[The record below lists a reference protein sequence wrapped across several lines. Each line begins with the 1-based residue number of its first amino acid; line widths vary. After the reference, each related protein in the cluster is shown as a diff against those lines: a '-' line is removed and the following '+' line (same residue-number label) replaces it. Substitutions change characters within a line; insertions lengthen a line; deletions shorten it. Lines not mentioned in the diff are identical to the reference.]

1 MSYVRCLRGLASGIE
16 YPADVPMN
24 LDPADGRP
32 VEMVLDLE
40 RLAAEKPAA
49 AWYDP
54 SRPDLWRFGALM
66 ALDMANPDD
75 ARHIVALGEGCTP
88 LLDYRDHPL
97 AASAGFALQV
107 KEEGKAH
114 PGFGANPTQSF
125 KDRGMAMVVAQ
136 ARRLG
141 LTKLAVPTQGN
152 AGDSLTRY
160 ALAAGLSVVVAMPD
174 DTPAPI
180 LGNVAAAALR
190 HPDRVKLE
198 LIGPT
203 IREAGAYLKQH
214 YIPQG
219 YFSVATFQEP
229 GWRIEGKKSLGL
241 ELAEPLP
248 GETAPAKAGWS
259 LPDAVIYPTGGG
271 TGVLGMWK
279 AWDELEALGLIDSRR
294 PRMLCVQSEVTPPLV
309 RAFDAGA
316 DDSTVV
322 EAGSTMSFGLNVP
335 GGVGHFKVLDIIRRS
350 GGAAIAVSEADT
362 AAELQRVWR
371 DKRWWISPEGAAC
384 LAAMPQLL
392 DRGLIKRGERVVAV
406 NTGSSEKYL
415 PAVRHLM

>member
-1 MSYVRCLRGLASGIE
+1 MSYVRCLRGIASGIE
-16 YPADVPMN
+16 YDADVPMN

-32 VEMVLDLE
+32 VEMVLDVE
-40 RLAAEKPAA
+40 RLAAEKPDA
-49 AWYDP
+49 AWYAP
-54 SRPDLWRFGALM
+54 NRRDLWRFGALM
-66 ALDMANPDD
+66 ALDIADPED
-75 ARHIVALGEGCTP
+75 ARHIVALGEGHTP

-97 AASAGFALQV
+97 AQAAGLALQV

-114 PGFGANPTQSF
+114 AGYGANPTQSF
-125 KDRGMAMVVAQ
+125 KDRGMAMVAAQ

-141 LTKLAVPTQGN
+141 LKKLAVPTQGN

-160 ALAAGLSVVVAMPD
+160 ALAGDLSVVVAMPD
-174 DTPAPI
+174 DTPMPI
-180 LGNVAAAALR
+180 LGNVAAAAKR
-190 HPDRVKLE
+190 YPDRVKLE

-203 IREAGAYLKQH
+203 IREAGGYLKEH

-241 ELAEPLP
+241 ELAEPMP
-248 GETAPAKAGWS
+248 GETRWS

-279 AWDELEALGLIDSRR
+279 AWNELEALGLIDSRR

-309 RAFDAGA
+309 NAFDAGA
-316 DDSTVV
+316 DDTTVV
-322 EAGSTMSFGLNVP
+322 VAGNTISFGLNVP
-335 GGVGHFKVLDIIRRS
+335 GGVGHFKVLQIIRAS

-362 AAELQRVWR
+362 AAVLQRVWR
-371 DKRWWISPEGAAC
+371 DKRWWMSPEGAAC
-384 LAAMPQLL
+384 LAAIPQLL
-392 DRGLIKRGERVVAV
+392 DRGWLRRGERVVAV
-406 NTGSSEKYL
+406 NTGSAEKYL
-415 PAVRHLM
+415 PALRHLL

>member
-1 MSYVRCLRGLASGIE
+1 MSYVRCLRGLASGVE
-16 YPADVPMN
+16 YSADMPMN

-32 VEMVLDLE
+32 VEMVLDIE
-40 RLAAEKPAA
+40 RLAKEKPDA

-54 SRPDLWRFGALM
+54 SRRDLWRFGGLM
-66 ALDMANPDD
+66 ALDITNPED
-75 ARHIVALGEGCTP
+75 ARHIVSLGEGNTP
-88 LLDYRDHPL
+88 LLDYRDHPQ
-97 AASAGFALQV
+97 AASAKFLLQV

-114 PGFGANPTQSF
+114 PGLGANPTQSF

-141 LTKLAVPTQGN
+141 LKRLAVPTQGN

-174 DTPAPI
+174 DTPMPI
-180 LGNVAAAALR
+180 QGNVAAAANR
-190 HPDRVKLE
+190 FPDRVKLE
-198 LIGPT
+198 LVGPT
-203 IREAGAYLKQH
+203 IREAGALLKEK

-248 GETAPAKAGWS
+248 GSTRWS
-259 LPDAVIYPTGGG
+259 LPDVVIYPTGGG

-279 AWDELEALGLIDSRR
+279 AWDELEALGLIESQR
-294 PRMLCVQSEVTPPLV
+294 PRMICVQSEVTPPLV
-309 RAFDAGA
+309 NAFNNNAA
-316 DDSTVV
+316 DTTVV
-322 EAGSTMSFGLNVP
+322 TAGNTISFGLNVP
-335 GGVGHFKVLDIIRRS
+335 GGVGHFRVLQIIRAS
-350 GGAAIAVSEADT
+350 GGAAVAVGEADT
-362 AAELQRVWR
+362 AIELKRVWF

-384 LAAMPQLL
+384 LAAIPQCL
-392 DRGLIKRGERVVAV
+392 DRGLIKQGERVVAV
-406 NTGSSEKYL
+406 NTGSLEKYL
-415 PAVRHLM
+415 PALRDWL